1 MKEIK
6 ILKMFV
12 PEINENSNED
22 QINEAIKIAKEKAR
36 SVIEDL
42 QLMEGDEEFFDGLFF
57 KLHTETDNLREQIL
71 QLRFNMEFKKDE
83 LLSEK
88 YRSELFNVTSKLEET
103 NRKIMF
109 YEFIYSEIDNK
120 KKED

>member
-22 QINEAIKIAKEKAR
+22 QINEAVKITKEKAR

-88 YRSELFNVTSKLEET
+88 YRSELFNVSSKLEET